1 MYFARKAVIIEHRRS
16 FFNISKERISAN
28 MKRQTFLT
36 LVALVVAAVGI
47 VIALAAYF
55 KNRSSYLYDDDD
67 DFLFDDPEDL
77 EYYTSAPEE
86 DSAQPTQPGKDSD
99 ENLSF

>member
-1 MYFARKAVIIEHRRS
+1 MKKQS
-16 FFNISKERISAN
+16 FLA
-28 MKRQTFLT
+28 
-36 LVALVVAAVGI
+36 LVALSVAAVGV

-67 DFLFDDPEDL
+67 DFLFDDPDDL

-86 DSAQPTQPGKDSD
+86 EVSGEPEAEGHP
-99 ENLSF
+99 F

>member
-1 MYFARKAVIIEHRRS
+1 
-16 FFNISKERISAN
+16 
-28 MKRQTFLT
+28 MKKHTFIA
-36 LVALVVAAVGI
+36 LVALSVAAVGV

-67 DFLFDDPEDL
+67 DFLFDDPDDL

-86 DSAQPTQPGKDSD
+86 EGAPRPDESGSD
-99 ENLSF
+99 ELKF

>member
-1 MYFARKAVIIEHRRS
+1 
-16 FFNISKERISAN
+16 
-28 MKRQTFLT
+28 MKKTSFLT
-36 LVALVVAAVGI
+36 LVALAVAAVGV

-77 EYYTSAPEE
+77 EYYTAPEGE
-86 DSAQPTQPGKDSD
+86 RDAAGEGSAQS
-99 ENLSF
+99 EI